1 MSVSEVSGDH
11 CTSTKEDTNVGAPGY
26 CGGRRGGRLAAM
38 RVPDPELPRTID
50 GLVLGDGSQMSQLTA
65 RRALSAHC
73 LEGKKTGRTRP
84 TGSSQ
89 THKHRVRLAACIG
102 RQNAAQKMMPIGRDK
117 VTFQGWRPIRQT
129 GAADNSETAS
139 LSRSGA
145 GPAAILHAPSGD
157 SPRCS
162 VLARKFA
169 TPGTESTREWNDPS
183 DFRVLTPY
191 CVHSSNTT
199 RTGPSNRS

>member
-1 MSVSEVSGDH
+1 MTMAWMTLERRADIDCEQRRQTAMSVSEVSGDH

-102 RQNAAQKMMPIGRDK
+102 RQNAATKNDAD
-117 VTFQGWRPIRQT
+117 RP
-129 GAADNSETAS
+129 
-139 LSRSGA
+139 
-145 GPAAILHAPSGD
+145 
-157 SPRCS
+157 
-162 VLARKFA
+162 
-169 TPGTESTREWNDPS
+169 
-183 DFRVLTPY
+183 
-191 CVHSSNTT
+191 
-199 RTGPSNRS
+199 